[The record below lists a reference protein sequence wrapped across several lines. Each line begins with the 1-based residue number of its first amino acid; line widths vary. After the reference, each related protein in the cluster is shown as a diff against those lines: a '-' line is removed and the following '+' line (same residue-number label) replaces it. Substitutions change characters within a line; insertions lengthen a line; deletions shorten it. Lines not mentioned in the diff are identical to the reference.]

1 MANYHLHQAAA
12 HRDTTPTAP
21 DRFGRSIPNGIFQL
35 NEESTTDLP
44 GPPPTQAS
52 SQPHSSSS
60 SEATCKICLAMP
72 ADHLLGIPFVVFMVR
87 FRLGRVFVAPL
98 PSSGSMGGD
107 QSATFPFHNG
117 DDNPTT
123 VTLLLRC
130 FPKCYYKSHRHLTC
144 LRVAPSIRYSIFYS
158 ASRRIRMGIR
168 MTPLER
174 LLYNHT

>member
-1 MANYHLHQAAA
+1 
-12 HRDTTPTAP
+12 
-21 DRFGRSIPNGIFQL
+21 
-35 NEESTTDLP
+35 
-44 GPPPTQAS
+44 
-52 SQPHSSSS
+52 
-60 SEATCKICLAMP
+60 MP

-168 MTPLER
+168 MTPLGGSYTTTPDDHHAYPNVYLIFMSNLFLSVSSIRTLKCEEGKMKQKT
-174 LLYNHT
+174 LFPLPLIEH